1 MSVSWLGIE
10 IKLGTQA
17 ITSSC
22 DSFPVMQNCS
32 LRDTHRLGICNIV
45 TSLPLGF
52 LINNSWDFLAPFC
65 LKCSANRFP
74 CSTQG
79 SFQFSRKTAAS
90 VVKSDS
96 CFYGY
101 RAMYYNMTLF
111 LFPFTLV
118 YLLAMELNNER
129 GEIKKYSWEWKCDPA
144 GKLRPFSIDIE

>member
-10 IKLGTQA
+10 IKSGTQA

-22 DSFPVMQNCS
+22 DFPVMQNCS
-32 LRDTHRLGICNIV
+32 LRDTHRLRICNIV
-45 TSLPLGF
+45 TCPPLGL

-65 LKCSANRFP
+65 LKCSANWFP

-79 SFQFSRKTAAS
+79 SFQFSRKAAAS
-90 VVKSDS
+90 SEKWQL
-96 CFYGY
+96 FYGY

-111 LFPFTLV
+111 LFPFILV

-129 GEIKKYSWEWKCDPA
+129 GEIKKYSWGWKCDPA
-144 GKLRPFSIDIE
+144 GKLKPFSIDIE